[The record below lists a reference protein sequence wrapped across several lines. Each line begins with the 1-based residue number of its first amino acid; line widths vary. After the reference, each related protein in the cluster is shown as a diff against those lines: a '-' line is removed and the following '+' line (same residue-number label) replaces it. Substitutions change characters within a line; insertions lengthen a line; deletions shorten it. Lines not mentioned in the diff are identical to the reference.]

1 MKKAARE
8 LQAASTELTVAAK
21 SGDLGISFNHIP
33 GDSLRR

>member
-21 SGDLGISFNHIP
+21 SGDLELSFNRIP
-33 GDSLRR
+33 GGSLPL